1 MFINYTQRIAR
12 MQDRLYCVLGDKTSE
27 NSVRNRQ
34 RHAVAM
40 NSIHGA
46 KHTTSDYGVI
56 VTALN
61 K

>member
-1 MFINYTQRIAR
+1 